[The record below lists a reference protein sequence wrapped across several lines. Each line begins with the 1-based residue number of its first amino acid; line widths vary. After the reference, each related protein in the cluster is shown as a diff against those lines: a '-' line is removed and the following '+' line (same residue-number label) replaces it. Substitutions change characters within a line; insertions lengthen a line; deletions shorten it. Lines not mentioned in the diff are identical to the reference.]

1 MTAHRSTNCCAGLWV
16 PVREWGWTVWWCSG
30 PGHIP
35 SFQLCPAED
44 TTALLAC
51 CILQG
56 ESEEK
61 ANFPFQGSAGS
72 SVEGDSY
79 LFIPPADSNANE
91 PFISRLT

>member
-1 MTAHRSTNCCAGLWV
+1 M
-16 PVREWGWTVWWCSG
+16 VWWCSG

-44 TTALLAC
+44 TTALLAR

-79 LFIPPADSNANE
+79 LFIPPAGSDANE
-91 PFISRLT
+91 PFISRLTYEAGRKKNNKKKMLAAGF